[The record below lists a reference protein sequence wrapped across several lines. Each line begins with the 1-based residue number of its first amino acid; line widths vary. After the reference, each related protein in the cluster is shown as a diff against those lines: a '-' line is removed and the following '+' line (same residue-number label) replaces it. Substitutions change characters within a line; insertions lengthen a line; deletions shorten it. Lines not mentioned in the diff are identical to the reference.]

1 MVLILR
7 QIWALSI
14 KNFLIVL
21 IRHWASTPF
30 RAFFLPV
37 IFIGFLSYARF
48 LFLPAATYGI
58 SSSYPIRTLPGAVS
72 AAKGGRDKLVFVNNG
87 FDGGEIDDV
96 IARVTAPLATSDV
109 QIINLSDEAALRQV
123 CRNTILGASS
133 CIAAAVF
140 YSSPTE
146 GADGIWNT
154 SIRADGALGTVIDVD
169 NDDNDQ
175 QIYIMPLQHAIDRA
189 ISESN
194 SSATVIPETIENY
207 PYTSITSEQRQKNI
221 RTRYMGGI
229 IDILAVAF
237 YIGMVGISYQLT
249 GLVAKER
256 EIGMAQLLDSMM
268 PNKARWQPQAVRIL
282 SHHISFD
289 LMYLPG
295 WIVMSIILSVGVFAE
310 TSAAIMLF
318 FNILAGMATASF
330 SLFAASFFQKA
341 QLSGIST
348 TIVFMLLAVV
358 AQIVNKSG
366 TASYTILSLL
376 FPPMNYVFFIITMA
390 RWERQEL
397 GMNMVQA
404 APKHTSALPGI
415 VFWIFAVVQIV
426 VYPIL
431 GAWLEGTLYGTA
443 SKDRKT
449 TVSDSDIAISIEGFS
464 KMYRPRF
471 LTRWTSTV
479 FRQPVKTVLAVDDLN
494 LVARRG
500 EIMVYLGANG
510 SGKSTTLDA
519 IAGLTQISSGN
530 ITVNYPDQQTSL
542 GLCPQKNVL
551 WDDMTVLEHVQIM
564 NKIKSDG
571 KPATK
576 RESRLL
582 LESCDIVTKESA
594 QSRTLSGGQKR
605 KLQLAMMFTGGSTIC
620 CVDEV
625 SSGLDPL
632 SRRKIWDILLA
643 ERGRR
648 SIILTTHFLDEADLL
663 ADHIAVLS
671 KGVLKA
677 YGTSVELKSKLGDGY
692 RIHVFHREGEEES
705 KVYDL
710 PHVKYGDQ
718 TEYLLQASAE
728 ASRFVQQ
735 LEKDGITEYQ
745 ISGPTI
751 EDVFLKLAEEAQS
764 PVEVQ
769 NHEVESKEEL
779 SRSPSPEHA
788 KVAVVSSQ
796 ALRRSNINA
805 VPELLTGKR
814 ISMWKQATV
823 LFRKRLLVGRRNPLP
838 LLAALLIPIIAA
850 GLVTLFLSGYQ
861 LPSCSPQAIDSVSDI
876 TSLSSQVNYQLLAG
890 PSSRLTPQVLQ
901 EFAATLSAGG
911 ASGSQNATELLNAIT
926 IVDTLQEFNH
936 EIDVHFA
943 NYTPGGFFLGENG
956 AAPTLAW
963 RGDGASISN
972 AQIVLNMLDNIL
984 SGMPISSRYQAFDV
998 PWPTDAG
1005 KALQMITYF
1014 GLCLSIAPAFFALY
1028 PTLER
1033 LRNVRSLLYSN
1044 GVRALPLW
1052 LAYSSFDFIIVLL
1065 FSAIS
1070 TIIFATVTSVWYN
1083 ISYLFVVFFLYGL
1096 ASIMLSYVI
1105 SLFSRSQL
1113 AAWSIAAAGQ
1123 AIMFLLYFIAYMSI
1137 LTYVGAADQPRII
1150 NIAHFT
1156 IAAIAPI
1163 CNVQRALFVALN
1175 VFSITCHN
1183 QQLAPYPGEI
1193 TVYGG
1198 PILYLTLQT
1207 LFLFGVLL
1215 WWDSGSLYRRLRNK
1229 KLQAEMEEK
1238 DTTEVE
1244 VSDELTR
1251 VASSRDGLRVL
1262 HLSKHFKKNLAV
1274 NDITFGVPRGEVFA
1288 LLGPNGAGKSTCIS
1302 LIRGDIQPSRHGGD
1316 VLVEDISV
1324 ISHRAQARSRLGVCP
1339 QFDAMD
1345 TMTVLEHLDFYA
1357 RVRGVS
1363 DPKHNANA
1371 VMQAVGLTQY
1381 ADRMAA
1387 KLSGGNKRKL
1397 SLGIALMGNPAV
1409 LLLDEPSSGMDAA
1422 SKRVM
1427 WRTLASVIPGRSLVL
1442 TTHSMEEADALANR
1456 AGIMASKM
1464 LALGTTDYLRRKHGD
1479 SYYVHLV
1486 HRDAPHTSNEDMD
1499 RIRGWILRR
1508 MAHAK
1513 VEQATYHGQLRFEV
1527 PTTAPQTEKQDPGT
1541 VSINQNMGK
1550 REMEDV
1556 IAIKAKEK
1564 MSSSSATSATSISE
1578 LFAALESA
1586 KQELGIEYYSVSRA
1600 TLDQVFLNIVRK
1612 HNVAEEGAEDAA
1624 HGGGE
1629 EPREPGKKTWGLRSR
1644 LPFSGR

>member
-1 MVLILR
+1 
-7 QIWALSI
+7 
-14 KNFLIVL
+14 
-21 IRHWASTPF
+21 
-30 RAFFLPV
+30 
-37 IFIGFLSYARF
+37 
-48 LFLPAATYGI
+48 
-58 SSSYPIRTLPGAVS
+58 
-72 AAKGGRDKLVFVNNG
+72 
-87 FDGGEIDDV
+87 
-96 IARVTAPLATSDV
+96 
-109 QIINLSDEAALRQV
+109 
-123 CRNTILGASS
+123 
-133 CIAAAVF
+133 
-140 YSSPTE
+140 
-146 GADGIWNT
+146 
-154 SIRADGALGTVIDVD
+154 
-169 NDDNDQ
+169 
-175 QIYIMPLQHAIDRA
+175 
-189 ISESN
+189 
-194 SSATVIPETIENY
+194 
-207 PYTSITSEQRQKNI
+207 
-221 RTRYMGGI
+221 
-229 IDILAVAF
+229 
-237 YIGMVGISYQLT
+237 
-249 GLVAKER
+249 
-256 EIGMAQLLDSMM
+256 M
-268 PNKARWQPQAVRIL
+268 PNKARWQPQAVRII
-282 SHHISFD
+282 SNHFSFD

-318 FNILAGMATASF
+318 FNILGGMATASF

-348 TIVFMLLAVV
+348 TIVFMLLAVL

-366 TASYTILSLL
+366 TASYAVLSLL

-390 RWERQEL
+390 RWERQGI
-397 GMNMVQA
+397 GMNMIRA
-404 APKHTSALPGI
+404 APKHTSSLPGI
-415 VFWIFAVVQIV
+415 VFWVFAIVQIV
-426 VYPIL
+426 VYPVL
-431 GAWLEGTLYGTA
+431 GAWLERTLYGTA

-449 TVSDSDIAISIEGFS
+449 QVSDSDVAISIEGFS

-471 LTRWTSTV
+471 MTRWMNTV
-479 FRQPVKTVLAVDDLN
+479 FRRPMKTVLAVDSLN

-519 IAGLTQISSGN
+519 IAGLTQITSGT

-564 NKIKSDG
+564 NKLKSEG

-576 RESRLL
+576 EESRLL
-582 LESCDIVTKESA
+582 LESCDIVLKESA

-677 YGTSVELKSKLGDGY
+677 YGTSVELKSNLGDGY
-692 RIHVFHREGEEES
+692 RIHVLHREGEEEP
-705 KVYDL
+705 KLYDV

-735 LEKDGITEYQ
+735 LEKDEITEYQ

-751 EDVFLKLAEEAQS
+751 EDVFLKLAEETQIS
-764 PVEVQ
+764 EEVQ
-769 NHEVESKEEL
+769 AHKMESKEEL

-788 KVAVVSSQ
+788 KTAVLASQ
-796 ALRRSNINA
+796 ALRRSNTNA

-814 ISMWKQATV
+814 ISMWKQAAV

-850 GLVTLFLSGYQ
+850 GLVTLFLKGYQ
-861 LPSCSPQAIDSVSDI
+861 LPSCSPQAIDFVSDI
-876 TSLSSQVNYQLLAG
+876 TSLSSQPNYQLLAG
-890 PSSRLTPQVLQ
+890 PSSRLTPEVLQ
-901 EFAATLSAGG
+901 QFAATLSAGG
-911 ASGSQNATELLNAIT
+911 SSDSQNTTALLDAMT
-926 IVDTLQEFNH
+926 IVDTLQDFNH
-936 EIDVHFA
+936 EINVRFA

-956 AAPTLAW
+956 SPPTLAW

-972 AQIVLNMLDNIL
+972 AQIMLNMLDNIL
-984 SGMPISSRYQAFDV
+984 AGIPISSRYQAFDV
-998 PWPTDAG
+998 PWPADAG

-1014 GLCLSIAPAFFALY
+1014 GLCLSVAPAFFALY

-1052 LAYSSFDFIIVLL
+1052 LAYSAFDFTIVLL
-1065 FSAIS
+1065 FSVIS

-1083 ISYLFVVFFLYGL
+1083 IGYLFVVLFLYGL

-1123 AIMFLLYFIAYMSI
+1123 AVMFLLYFIAYMSI
-1137 LTYVGAADQPRII
+1137 LTYVGAADQPRVI
-1150 NIAHFT
+1150 NVAHFT
-1156 IAAIAPI
+1156 IAALAPI

-1175 VFSITCHN
+1175 VFSITCHG
-1183 QQLAPYPGEI
+1183 QELAPYPGDI

-1198 PILYLTLQT
+1198 PILYLMLQT

-1215 WWDSGSLYRRLRNK
+1215 WWDSGSLYRRFRHK
-1229 KLQAEMEEK
+1229 KLQAEIEEK

-1244 VSDELTR
+1244 VSNELTR
-1251 VASSRDGLRVL
+1251 VASSKDGLRVM

-1316 VLVEDISV
+1316 IFVEDVSV

-1363 DPKHNANA
+1363 DPKHNAIA

-1381 ADRMAA
+1381 SDRMAA

-1427 WRTLASVIPGRSLVL
+1427 WRTLASIIPGRSLVL

-1486 HRDAPHTSNEDMD
+1486 HCDAPHTSDQDMD
-1499 RIRGWILRR
+1499 RIRGWILTR
-1508 MAHAK
+1508 MPNAK

-1527 PTTAPQTEKQDPGT
+1527 PISQSQAQNNDRVIQLNEKNTMSDQGGDRSQTRSNE
-1541 VSINQNMGK
+1541 
-1550 REMEDV
+1550 
-1556 IAIKAKEK
+1556 AIEPNSR
-1564 MSSSSATSATSISE
+1564 MVATSISE

-1612 HNVAEEGAEDAA
+1612 HNVAEEGA
-1624 HGGGE
+1624 GNTGTRTG
-1629 EPREPGKKTWGLRSR
+1629 RGVRGTRTGLLGVISR
-1644 LPFSGR
+1644 LPFVGH